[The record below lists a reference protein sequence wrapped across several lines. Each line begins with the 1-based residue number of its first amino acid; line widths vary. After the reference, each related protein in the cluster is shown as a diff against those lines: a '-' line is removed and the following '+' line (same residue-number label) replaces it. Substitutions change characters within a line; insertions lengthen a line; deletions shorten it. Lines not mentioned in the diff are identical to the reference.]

1 MLEGPKELTLQALSP
16 KQRGY
21 RGFYTWTGVIT
32 RVFGFAGVRAI
43 AKSRTR
49 VSEISSSS

>member
-21 RGFYTWTGVIT
+21 RVFYTWTGMIKQA
-32 RVFGFAGVRAI
+32 FGFASIREI
-43 AKSRTR
+43 AKSRKK